1 MWIMLFT
8 VAFGVTV
15 SFSVAA
21 VIMQPMLQRFLIF
34 LSWA

>member
-8 VAFGVTV
+8 VALGVAV

-21 VIMQPMLQRFLIF
+21 VIMQPMLQRTPRGF
-34 LSWA
+34 